1 MTFSVPDLLDR
12 AKRGAGIESDYALAK
27 LMGTH
32 KANVSVWRNEKS
44 APDERAILK
53 LCELSGD
60 DPVDVAIEIQSS
72 RAANDEAMDLWGRVS
87 ARLKSAGQ
95 NVLVYGSIAIVF
107 AAVHQDA
114 TAEIALPPLDEVAG
128 LYIMSNALRWTLQ
141 WLWRSGRRSW
151 AMHQMRKALSCNPSV
166 TA

>member
-1 MTFSVPDLLDR
+1 MFSLPDFLDR

-27 LMGTH
+27 LIGVSR
-32 KANVSVWRNEKS
+32 ANVSNWRNERNT
-44 APDERAILK
+44 PDEGPIMK

-72 RAANDEAMDLWGRVS
+72 RAANDDAITLWQRVG
-87 ARLKSAGQ
+87 ARLKSVGQ